1 MHCWLAPSCLLIDAG
16 ADVNGIIIVVVS
28 ELLFDL
34 ILSNLLEVNWCP
46 YFDPL
51 PLLCVSGLL
60 LAASSGSDLMAMNL
74 CYDIWFRV
82 IRGDVFLRF
91 LFEKNCIS
99 YANLM
104 GFNIRFIVLVQFLLL
119 FADLIGFDGFGD
131 VWAVDSAEA
140 GHRQSRFDPPS
151 E

>member
-28 ELLFDL
+28 EFLFHL
-34 ILSNLLEVNWCP
+34 ALSYLLEVDWCP

-60 LAASSGSDLMAMNL
+60 LVPSSGSDLMAMNL
-74 CYDIWFRV
+74 SYDIRFRV

-91 LFEKNCIS
+91 LFEKHCIS
-99 YANLM
+99 NANLM
-104 GFNIRFIVLVQFLLL
+104 RFDIRFVVLVLLLFL
-119 FADLIGFDGFGD
+119 FADLVGFDGFGN
-131 VWAVDSAEA
+131 VRTVDGAEA
-140 GHRQSRFDPPS
+140 GHWQSCLDPPS
-151 E
+151 K